1 MAELNFRGC
10 LAGVQ
15 GKGTVSKET
24 VCAKAQ
30 RQELTGAPG
39 TTCGWLCTAPAARV
53 IVFLE
58 AQEDVL
64 N

>member
-24 VCAKAQ
+24 VCEKAQ

-39 TTCGWLCTAPAARV
+39 TTCGWLRTAPAARV
-53 IVFLE
+53 IAFL
-58 AQEDVL
+58 
-64 N
+64 